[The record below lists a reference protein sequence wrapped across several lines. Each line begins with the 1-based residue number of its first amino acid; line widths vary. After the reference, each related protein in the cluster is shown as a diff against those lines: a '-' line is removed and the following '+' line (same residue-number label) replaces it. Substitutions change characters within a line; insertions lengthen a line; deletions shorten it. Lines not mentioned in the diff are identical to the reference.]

1 MLQETFYLN
10 IQTNIIFLKTFFFFK
25 FKYTNHF
32 VSESLGIKSVWNSG
46 YIGNYFNDHVFFF
59 FFNVF
64 VLSIAIS
71 TELHLNEHRY

>member
-32 VSESLGIKSVWNSG
+32 MSESLGIKSVWNSG
-46 YIGNYFNDHVFFF
+46 YIIISMIIFFF
-59 FFNVF
+59 FLLNVF
-64 VLSIAIS
+64 VLRIAIS